1 MIINSNQIWL
11 FNQKTQRTVPSMI
24 GDPSVIWVTPT
35 GPALTI
41 TWRWKTARWSA
52 STCPSGTTIKTLTQ
66 DNRRLH
72 PEMGNLIRPPMSGFL
87 LQVNKDLICKIPY
100 DREMAVSNSPL
111 GRQFLK
117 TWRLLNYF
125 CTFACFVIQQKGGCM
140 DGWNLHQGFV
150 VGS

>member
-11 FNQKTQRTVPSMI
+11 LNQKTQRMVPSMI

-87 LQVNKDLICKIPY
+87 LQVNRDLFC
-100 DREMAVSNSPL
+100 V
-111 GRQFLK
+111 LK
-117 TWRLLNYF
+117 SFKRFMWID
-125 CTFACFVIQQKGGCM
+125 V
-140 DGWNLHQGFV
+140 WNLHQGFV
-150 VGS
+150 VGSLSRPQSPMEEKKNLSYLGNAWYRRVEYT